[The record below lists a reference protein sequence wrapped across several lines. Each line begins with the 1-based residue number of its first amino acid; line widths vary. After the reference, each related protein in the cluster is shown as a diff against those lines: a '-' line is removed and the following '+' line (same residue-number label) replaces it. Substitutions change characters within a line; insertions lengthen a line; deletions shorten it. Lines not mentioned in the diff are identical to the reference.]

1 MRRLVP
7 CVAPLP
13 QKQDDVVA
21 GWVIGAASA
30 SLAVRWVVFP
40 EAFWRGAGGG
50 DDRLAG
56 GVHGTDNLQSLRE
69 NGGFQ
74 LMMGSQ
80 NGSDVDV
87 RDEVAGGD
95 VGVVRAGGVASGDT
109 MASVV

>member
-1 MRRLVP
+1 M
-7 CVAPLP
+7 
-13 QKQDDVVA
+13 A

-50 DDRLAG
+50 DDRLGG

-87 RDEVAGGD
+87 RDEDAGGD